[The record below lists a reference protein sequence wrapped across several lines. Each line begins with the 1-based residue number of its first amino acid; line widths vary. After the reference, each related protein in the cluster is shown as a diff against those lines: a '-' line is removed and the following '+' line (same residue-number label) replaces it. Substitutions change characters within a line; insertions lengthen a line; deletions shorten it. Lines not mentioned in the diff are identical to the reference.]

1 MFDWKFNG
9 KRRRSKAAVW
19 WPDAP
24 AVLSWSCATKKRWR
38 TVHLVSEHVS
48 RNGQTGDVLY
58 QMPAAELFREPLLC
72 LLQLGLKF
80 RLCPVVLQFCKY
92 IYIDQLTYCLLSL
105 LY

>member
-1 MFDWKFNG
+1 
-9 KRRRSKAAVW
+9 
-19 WPDAP
+19 
-24 AVLSWSCATKKRWR
+24 
-38 TVHLVSEHVS
+38 
-48 RNGQTGDVLY
+48 
-58 QMPAAELFREPLLC
+58 MPAAELFREPLLC